1 MESIKNTIQY
11 SNSNLTKLNNSNST
25 VQLSVKEVFG
35 NITDLVKQD
44 DEYLPFYI
52 SKYKLL
58 GLKRFMYLANQA
70 RKGKTPARLF
80 FWMLKNNEL
89 VK

>member
-11 SNSNLTKLNNSNST
+11 SNSSLTKLNNSNST
-25 VQLSVKEVFG
+25 VQLPVAEVLK
-35 NITDLVKQD
+35 NIVDLVKPD
-44 DEYLPFYI
+44 DEYVPFYI

-58 GLKRFMYLANQA
+58 GYKRFMYLANES
-70 RKGKTPARLF
+70 RKGRAPARLF
-80 FWMLKNNEL
+80 FWMLKNNQL